1 LIQPRH
7 FHQNQRLTAQSVSM
21 PFNILGINHRTAPVA
36 LREKV
41 AFSEERLIAA
51 LRTLRQESGVAEV
64 VILSTCNRT
73 EVYWAGSASGAELSQ
88 WLERHHGPHLDL
100 AASLYVHQEQ
110 RAVEHAFSVASG
122 LDSMV
127 LGEAQILGQLKD
139 AYRTAQEAGSTG
151 PALNKLFQAAFSA
164 AKRVR
169 TETRIGE
176 NAVSLASAAVS
187 LARRVYSDMS
197 AHTALMVGAGDMN
210 ALAARHFL
218 AAGVKRL
225 VIANRTLSRA
235 QTLAAELKA
244 HAIGLDDLDQE
255 LAQADIVIACTAS
268 PVALITKQATEAA
281 IRTRRRRPIFML
293 DLAVPRDIEPA
304 VADLEDVYLFSIDDL
319 QTLIDENRQQ
329 RAVAADGARR
339 VIDEEVAHFLTESRA
354 HDAGPAIRA
363 LRSQADGIRL
373 QSVEQ
378 ARRLL
383 AAGKSP
389 DEVMEY
395 LANTLTTRLL
405 HAPTQALRQAA
416 ESTDSAL
423 AEALTRLLTAERDRH

>member
-1 LIQPRH
+1 M
-7 FHQNQRLTAQSVSM
+7 A
-21 PFNILGINHRTAPVA
+21 FNILGINHKTAPVA

-41 AFSEERLIAA
+41 AFSEERLLAA
-51 LRTLRQESGVAEV
+51 LRTLRQQAGVAEA

-73 EVYWAGSASGAELSQ
+73 EVYWAGSASGAELSR
-88 WLERHHGPHLDL
+88 WLERHHGHNLDL
-100 AASLYVHQEQ
+100 ASSLYVHQEQ
-110 RAVEHAFSVASG
+110 RAVEHAFTVASG

-139 AYRTAQEAGSTG
+139 AYRVAQEAGSTG

-169 TETRIGE
+169 SQTRIGE
-176 NAVSLASAAVS
+176 NAVSIASAIVS
-187 LARRVYSDMS
+187 LARRVYSDLS

-210 ALAARHFL
+210 ALAARHFMS
-218 AAGVKRL
+218 AGVKRM

-235 QTLAAELKA
+235 QSLAAELKA
-244 HAIGLDDLDQE
+244 DAAGLDDLDRE
-255 LAQADIVIACTAS
+255 LAQADIVISCTAS
-268 PVALITKQATEAA
+268 LVPLITKSAVEVA
-281 IRTRRRRPIFML
+281 IRARRRRPIFMV

-319 QTLIDENRQQ
+319 QQLIDENRQQ
-329 RAVAADGARR
+329 REVAAGGARLL
-339 VIDEEVAHFLTESRA
+339 IDEEVARFLSESRA

-363 LRSQADGIRL
+363 LRQQADGIRL
-373 QSVEQ
+373 QTVEQ

-389 DEVMEY
+389 DEVIDF
-395 LANTLTTRLL
+395 LANTLTNRLL
-405 HAPTQALRQAA
+405 HSPTQALRQAGEQA
-416 ESTDSAL
+416 DSAL
-423 AEALTRLLTAERDRH
+423 AEALIKALTEERDRH